1 MTRLPDWQKRLNVYL
16 ASCSEKEFAY
26 GKYDC
31 GQFAIG
37 AIYAVTDVRPEFPF
51 AYSTRKS
58 AFKVVKT
65 LTGAATMN
73 AIATQIMRGLGV
85 EPRTD
90 TAFAQRGNLVLL
102 KSGAV
107 GIIDLNGRVATPAK
121 HGLTHLDRPTIRKF
135 WGI

>member
-1 MTRLPDWQKRLNVYL
+1 MIKQSDWQKRLNVYL
-16 ASCSEKEFAY
+16 AACSKRDFRY
-26 GKYDC
+26 GEYDC

-37 AIYAVTDVRPEFPF
+37 AIDAITGVRPEFPF
-51 AYSTRKS
+51 EYATRKA
-58 AFKVVKT
+58 AFRAVKA

-73 AIATQIMRGLGV
+73 AIATQTMRGLGV

-90 TAFAQRGNLVLL
+90 ASYAQRGNLVLL

-121 HGLTHLDRPTIRKF
+121 RGLTHLDRSTIHKF
-135 WGI
+135 WSI